1 MSRRVEEQ
9 RRRVLLEHVRAARC
23 TEGDDGAVRSL
34 ARGVAV
40 RLGRVVIEVLGVHE
54 CETVPVDDTYVGMIR
69 CNVVEDRVI
78 CGSRDVEPQLVA
90 PV

>member
-9 RRRVLLEHVRAARC
+9 RRRVLLEHVRAACC

-40 RLGRVVIEVLGVHE
+40 RLGRLRVDKGAQDQFVNRQRASAQIVILA
-54 CETVPVDDTYVGMIR
+54 VPK
-69 CNVVEDRVI
+69 
-78 CGSRDVEPQLVA
+78 
-90 PV
+90 